1 MVAKLH
7 VQGSKNWGQ
16 LRTWNMQNQVL
27 SQLKQQAGLVEFL
40 KYFILSFPLLLP
52 LPDPCPNEVSEFG

>member
-1 MVAKLH
+1 
-7 VQGSKNWGQ
+7 
-16 LRTWNMQNQVL
+16 MQNQVL